1 VQIALSCIPVA
12 VLVIALVGLKLP
24 AWKAALAAFAVCAVE
39 AFALRGVGLGE
50 IATCSLKG
58 ASTGLFPIGL
68 IIVAALFTYA
78 VVVESGA
85 EEEIKS
91 GLSSLSGDKRYL
103 ALLIAWGFG
112 NFMEGMAG
120 FGTAVAIP
128 CAIMMGVGF
137 DPLKAVL
144 CCLVANTTPTA
155 FASVGVPTFVLASET
170 GLDAGRLASA
180 IGFVQLAVAFA
191 SPFLILFITD
201 GLRGLRERWWLAL
214 VAAASFIVP
223 WLSLAAW
230 AGCEL
235 PNIAGSVA
243 TLFVLALMG
252 DHSRIDMQR
261 QRRAW
266 CPFAIVVAALG
277 ASAFLP
283 ARWKVSPGFVILV
296 AAFVG
301 GLCQGVRPARLVA
314 LAGKTALKYAP
325 AIGTICLVLA
335 LGKTMGAAGMTQ
347 DLANGLVAA
356 TGKWYP
362 AVSPVVGALGG
373 FVTGSGTSSNV
384 LFGSLQASIGT
395 TEAEQL
401 VFAASNIMGA
411 GIGKVICPQSI
422 ILGCAATGLAGRE
435 SEVMKRAF
443 RYFLFILALACA
455 SSFLM
460 VLASKEIECV
470 SQTGLL

>member
-1 VQIALSCIPVA
+1 
-12 VLVIALVGLKLP
+12 
-24 AWKAALAAFAVCAVE
+24 
-39 AFALRGVGLGE
+39 
-50 IATCSLKG
+50 
-58 ASTGLFPIGL
+58 
-68 IIVAALFTYA
+68 
-78 VVVESGA
+78 
-85 EEEIKS
+85 
-91 GLSSLSGDKRYL
+91 
-103 ALLIAWGFG
+103 
-112 NFMEGMAG
+112 
-120 FGTAVAIP
+120 
-128 CAIMMGVGF
+128 
-137 DPLKAVL
+137 
-144 CCLVANTTPTA
+144 
-155 FASVGVPTFVLASET
+155 
-170 GLDAGRLASA
+170 
-180 IGFVQLAVAFA
+180 
-191 SPFLILFITD
+191 
-201 GLRGLRERWWLAL
+201 
-214 VAAASFIVP
+214 
-223 WLSLAAW
+223 
-230 AGCEL
+230 
-235 PNIAGSVA
+235 
-243 TLFVLALMG
+243 MG

-283 ARWKVSPGFVILV
+283 ARWKVSPGFVILA

-301 GLCQGVRPARLVA
+301 GLCQGVRPARLVT

-443 RYFLFILALACA
+443 RYFLLVLALACA

-460 VLASKEIECV
+460 VLASKKIECV

>member
-1 VQIALSCIPVA
+1 M
-12 VLVIALVGLKLP
+12 LVIALVGLKLP
-24 AWKAALAAFAVCAVE
+24 AWKAALAAFAVCAAE

-137 DPLKAVL
+137 DPLKAIL

-170 GLDAGRLASA
+170 GLNAGRLASA

-223 WLSLAAW
+223 WISL
-230 AGCEL
+230 
-235 PNIAGSVA
+235 
-243 TLFVLALMG
+243 
-252 DHSRIDMQR
+252 
-261 QRRAW
+261 
-266 CPFAIVVAALG
+266 VVAALG

-283 ARWKVSPGFVILV
+283 ARWKVSPGFVILA

-356 TGKWYP
+356 TGMWYP

-443 RYFLFILALACA
+443 RYFLFALALACA

-460 VLASKEIECV
+460 VLASKEIGCV

>member
-1 VQIALSCIPVA
+1 M
-12 VLVIALVGLKLP
+12 LVIALVGLKLP

-39 AFALRGVGLGE
+39 AFALRGVTLGG

-78 VVVESGA
+78 IVVESGA

-120 FGTAVAIP
+120 FGTAVAI
-128 CAIMMGVGF
+128 
-137 DPLKAVL
+137 
-144 CCLVANTTPTA
+144 ANTTPTA

-223 WLSLAAW
+223 WISLAAW

-252 DHSRIDMQR
+252 DHSRIDMHR
-261 QRRAW
+261 QRWAW

-283 ARWKVSPGFVILV
+283 ARWKVSPGFVILA

-443 RYFLFILALACA
+443 RYFLFALALACA

-460 VLASKEIECV
+460 VLASKEIGCV

>member
-1 VQIALSCIPVA
+1 M
-12 VLVIALVGLKLP
+12 LVIALVGLKLP
-24 AWKAALAAFAVCAVE
+24 AWKAALAAFAVCAAV

-50 IATCSLKG
+50 IASCSLKG

-78 VVVESGA
+78 IVVESGA

-128 CAIMMGVGF
+128 CAIMVGVGF

-144 CCLVANTTPTA
+144 CCLVAN
-155 FASVGVPTFVLASET
+155 
-170 GLDAGRLASA
+170 GRLASA

-252 DHSRIDMQR
+252 DHSRIDMHR

-283 ARWKVSPGFVILV
+283 ARWKVSPGFVILA

-301 GLCQGVRPARLVA
+301 GLYQGVRPARLVT

-443 RYFLFILALACA
+443 RYFLFALALACA

-460 VLASKEIECV
+460 VHAR
-470 SQTGLL
+470 

>member
-1 VQIALSCIPVA
+1 MQIVLSSIPVA

-24 AWKAALAAFAVCAVE
+24 AWKAALAAFAVCAAE
-39 AFALRGVGLGE
+39 AFALRGVGLSE
-50 IATCSLKG
+50 IASCSLKG

-137 DPLKAVL
+137 DPLKAIL

-170 GLDAGRLASA
+170 GLNAGRLASA

-283 ARWKVSPGFVILV
+283 ARVRLREALRVDGLLHVGNAVGIDDELPQHGRVQLHEEPVEVGV
-296 AAFVG
+296 AGVRHDHLRAEVGGACERFLEKHARQRAFVLVVMG
-301 GLCQGVRPARLVA
+301 ELMELGVSARRADGHGTVSMHGIDGHAVESALEARDLLGHRAEAELQRVEAKRDRLV
-314 LAGKTALKYAP
+314 GD
-325 AIGTICLVLA
+325 G
-335 LGKTMGAAGMTQ
+335 GAVVEA
-347 DLANGLVAA
+347 
-356 TGKWYP
+356 
-362 AVSPVVGALGG
+362 PVVPVCREGEAHG
-373 FVTGSGTSSNV
+373 VTR
-384 LFGSLQASIGT
+384 
-395 TEAEQL
+395 
-401 VFAASNIMGA
+401 
-411 GIGKVICPQSI
+411 
-422 ILGCAATGLAGRE
+422 GR
-435 SEVMKRAF
+435 S
-443 RYFLFILALACA
+443 
-455 SSFLM
+455 
-460 VLASKEIECV
+460 
-470 SQTGLL
+470 